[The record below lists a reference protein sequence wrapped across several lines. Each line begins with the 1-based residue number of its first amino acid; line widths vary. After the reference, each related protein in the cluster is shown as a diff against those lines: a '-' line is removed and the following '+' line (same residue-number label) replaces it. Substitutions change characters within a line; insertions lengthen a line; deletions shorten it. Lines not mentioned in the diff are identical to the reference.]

1 MSFNHFTEQ
10 IFDDT
15 IIDNK
20 ITAINAKDMRNH
32 HDFLYP
38 YNLTV
43 FRTIPT
49 LDNIRFSAAADAEKF
64 ENSMLKICSLILF
77 FFLVPYSITESH
89 SIYSQDTWLAYILSD
104 WLTFSHSSLFLI
116 SDLSGSSTKN
126 VESFIQVNNNIPGTQ
141 YRVVENWALMCNRF
155 FFSFLPF
162 SLMWSWLVILYIKHV
177 KMIRCVLVL

>member
-20 ITAINAKDMRNH
+20 ITAINAKDMKNH

-49 LDNIRFSAAADAEKF
+49 LDSIRFSAGTDVDKF
-64 ENSMLKICSLILF
+64 ENSK
-77 FFLVPYSITESH
+77 H
-89 SIYSQDTWLAYILSD
+89 
-104 WLTFSHSSLFLI
+104 
-116 SDLSGSSTKN
+116 
-126 VESFIQVNNNIPGTQ
+126 
-141 YRVVENWALMCNRF
+141 YRV
-155 FFSFLPF
+155 S
-162 SLMWSWLVILYIKHV
+162 SI
-177 KMIRCVLVL
+177 